1 MNETP
6 PVPGTNDIPMPILPR
21 GPLLQA
27 IADETRWQ
35 ILRELAVG
43 EPRMVKEIAEIIGRS
58 EIRSRETSRRSAP
71 GWHHPD
77 RSRAVAANPAAI
89 CGRRRGAVARLRLPA
104 IAPERWKRARPGVRR
119 RVLCP
124 RRASLCRCRG
134 GGPGWQNTLTPRAR
148 KRRSASLQEILRA
161 LRVLRGESI
170 RGRRRARPTTTAPPS
185 E

>member
-58 EIRSRETSRRSAP
+58 ES
-71 GWHHPD
+71 
-77 RSRAVAANPAAI
+77 VAAKHLAVLRRAGI
-89 CGRRRGAVARLRLPA
+89 TQIGRGRLQQIRPQFVADAEARLLDFGYLQLRLSVK
-104 IAPERWKRARPGVRR
+104 EPG
-119 RVLCP
+119 L
-124 RRASLCRCRG
+124 
-134 GGPGWQNTLTPRAR
+134 
-148 KRRSASLQEILRA
+148 E
-161 LRVLRGESI
+161 
-170 RGRRRARPTTTAPPS
+170 
-185 E
+185 